1 MKRVHALIVLFSG
14 ILTLFN
20 PGRLMAN
27 LGGGITAMQ
36 KSAVPGI
43 SVEEL
48 STRIDT
54 VKNIVILDVRTPSE
68 FTGPLGHIDGALLI
82 PVQNLSARVNEL
94 QEFKDQEIHVICRS
108 GNRSARASKFLIGN
122 GYHATN
128 ILGGMKAWNAH
139 LASKSE

>member
-1 MKRVHALIVLFSG
+1 MKRVNALIVLFSG
-14 ILTLFN
+14 ILAFFN

-27 LGGGITAMQ
+27 LGGGGSAMQ
-36 KSAVPGI
+36 DPAVPSI
-43 SVEEL
+43 TVQEL

-82 PVQNLSARVNEL
+82 PVQQLSARITEL
-94 QEFKDQEIHVICRS
+94 QKFKELEIHVICRS
-108 GNRSARASKFLIGN
+108 GNRSVRASKFLIGN
-122 GYHATN
+122 GYQATN

-139 LASKSE
+139 LKSKSE